1 MILKGFKSYADF
13 KRVGV
18 TMNIVS
24 EFISTVSKIVESG
37 AAANAAKLANAISP
51 VFFAAI
57 GVYVIYIAYEIIYSQ
72 KDVIMSE
79 ITKTIMAFTA
89 VGAFT
94 YSAPYYAQYVVPF
107 VMHAGQDLSGA
118 LTGNPDVATNVDNLW
133 NKLSETMESFWAE
146 ATGQL
151 GMTDFG
157 LWIKTA
163 CIYGIGYGGGFI
175 LIYYTTVFLC
185 VSIFMVGLVLS
196 VGILFICFS
205 VFPSTRSMFTAWCGS
220 CLNYILLNVFYTISF
235 GFVMSLIEKY
245 AQVDAATLTFMNVIT
260 LLAVIW
266 ISVHLIEQIGM
277 LCSTLTGGVGLNGLT
292 AAANGLAGKAAAAT
306 GLRSFANAGKELF
319 RSIAKKMSPKSINPM
334 SHLGKNILGG

>member
-1 MILKGFKSYADF
+1 
-13 KRVGV
+13 
-18 TMNIVS
+18 MNIVS
-24 EFISTVSKIVESG
+24 EFVTTVTNIVQSG
-37 AAANAAKLANAISP
+37 AASNAAKLANAISP

-57 GVYVIYIAYEIIYSQ
+57 GVYIIFIAYEIIYAQ

-79 ITKTIMAFTA
+79 VTKTVMAFTV

-94 YSAPYYAQYVVPF
+94 YSAPYYSQYVIPF
-107 VMHAGQDLSGA
+107 VMHSGQDLSTAVSGSS
-118 LTGNPDVATNVDNLW
+118 DVATSVDASW
-133 NKLSETMESFWAE
+133 NKLSDTMEAFWAE

-163 CIYGIGYGGGFI
+163 LIYGVGYAGGFA
-175 LIYYTTVFLC
+175 LIFYTTVFLC

-220 CLNYILLNVFYTISF
+220 CLNYILLNVFYTVSF

-245 AQVDAATLTFMNVIT
+245 TQVDAATLTFMNVIM
-260 LLAVIW
+260 LLAVVL
-266 ISVHLIEQIGM
+266 ISVYLIEQIVT
-277 LCSTLTGGVGLNGLT
+277 LCSTLTGGVGINGLT
-292 AAANGLAGKAAAAT
+292 AAANGMTGKLAAAT
-306 GLRSFANAGKELF
+306 GLRSFGNAGRGLVG
-319 RSIAKKMSPKSINPM
+319 SVAKKLASKTLGATGR
-334 SHLGKNILGG
+334 LGKNILGG